1 MIGLE
6 ASLDNFTSQE
16 MLMKTRSLF
25 LTIAAGLLVSGIG
38 ALDARAGSVTLPTL
52 LDAGSTP
59 QPSGL
64 TTTIISSPAVVVA
77 VSNGNTFSTASGLT
91 FGNFGYSSTASGTAT
106 AFPATSVVVLPY
118 SAPPDSGFTLNAGFS
133 AGSGGI
139 QDIAITYTVMAAPGT
154 KITDADLGI
163 AGSVTGTGS
172 ASVGETLINT
182 ATGTLI
188 GTLTASLPSAAL
200 DQISFAGVSEITVT
214 KDIILNAGA
223 SGTASISIVSQGFST
238 SGTVPEPTSMALLGI
253 GMTGFLAFRR
263 LFKRNSV
270 A

>member
-1 MIGLE
+1 
-6 ASLDNFTSQE
+6 
-16 MLMKTRSLF
+16 MKTRSLF

-38 ALDARAGSVTLPTL
+38 ALDARAGSVTLPVL
-52 LDAGSTP
+52 LDP
-59 QPSGL
+59 GL
-64 TTTIISSPAVVVA
+64 TTTVISTPAAVVA
-77 VSNGNTFSTASGLT
+77 VTNGNTFSTSGLT

-118 SAPPDSGFTLNAGFS
+118 SSPPNSGFTLNAGFA
-133 AGSGGI
+133 AGTGGT
-139 QDIAITYTVMAAPGT
+139 QDIAITYTVMAAKGT
-154 KITDADLGI
+154 LITDADLAI
-163 AGSVTGTGS
+163 AGSVTGTGT

-182 ATGTLI
+182 ATGGLI

-214 KDIILNAGA
+214 KDIILVGGTA
-223 SGTASISIVSQGFST
+223 GTASVSIVSQGFST
-238 SGTVPEPTSMALLGI
+238 GSVPEPTSMALLGI

>member
-1 MIGLE
+1 
-6 ASLDNFTSQE
+6 

-25 LTIAAGLLVSGIG
+25 LSIAAGLLVSGIG
-38 ALDARAGSVTLPTL
+38 ALDARAGSVTLPVL
-52 LDAGSTP
+52 LDP
-59 QPSGL
+59 GL
-64 TTTIISSPAVVVA
+64 TTTVISTPAAVVA
-77 VSNGNTFSTASGLT
+77 VSNGNTFSTSGGLT
-91 FGNFGYSSTASGTAT
+91 FGSFGYSSTASGTAT

-118 SAPPDSGFTLNAGFS
+118 SSPPNSGFTLNAGFS
-133 AGSGGI
+133 TGSGGI
-139 QDIAITYTVMAAPGT
+139 QDIALTYTVMAAPGT

-182 ATGTLI
+182 ATGALI

-223 SGTASISIVSQGFST
+223 AGTASISIVSQGFST
-238 SGTVPEPTSMALLGI
+238 GSVPEPTSMALLGI

>member
-25 LTIAAGLLVSGIG
+25 LTIAAGLLVSGIV
-38 ALDARAGSVTLPTL
+38 ALDARAGSVTLPVV
-52 LDAGSTP
+52 LDP
-59 QPSGL
+59 GL
-64 TTTIISSPAVVVA
+64 TTTVISTPAVVLA
-77 VSNGNTFSTASGLT
+77 TSNGNTFSTTNGLT
-91 FGNFGYSSTASGTAT
+91 FGAFNYSSTASGTAS
-106 AFPATSVVVLPY
+106 AFPALSVVVLPY
-118 SAPPDSGFTLNAGFS
+118 NATPEYGFTLNAGFS
-133 AGSGGI
+133 ASSGGI
-139 QDIAITYTVMAAPGT
+139 QDIALTYTVMAAPGT

-182 ATGTLI
+182 ATGALI

-223 SGTASISIVSQGFST
+223 AGTASISIVSQGFST
-238 SGTVPEPTSMALLGI
+238 GSVPEPTSMALLGI